1 VSGGAVGVIA
11 AVVGVCCM
19 IVGMT
24 LGFSLRDHL
33 ERRICGWFPGCDDE

>member
-1 VSGGAVGVIA
+1 VSPVAVGVIA
-11 AVVGVCCM
+11 ILVGVCCSV
-19 IVGMT
+19 VGLT